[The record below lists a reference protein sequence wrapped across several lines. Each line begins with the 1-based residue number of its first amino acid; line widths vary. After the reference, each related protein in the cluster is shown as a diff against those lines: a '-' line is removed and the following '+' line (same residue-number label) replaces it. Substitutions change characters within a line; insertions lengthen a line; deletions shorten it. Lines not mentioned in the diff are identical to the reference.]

1 MTPMRTLIL
10 GAAGRDFHD
19 YLMFFR
25 GNPMF
30 EVVAFTAAQIPY
42 IERRRFPA
50 ELAGEAHPDGIPIHL
65 ESELEVLIERERI
78 DIVFL
83 AYSDLDDLAVMHL
96 AARVQACGAAF
107 AMLGGK
113 QTQLRSRL
121 PVIAVTATRTG
132 AGKSPLCQWLA
143 ARFARQGIRAGVLRH
158 PMPYGDLL
166 RQRVQR
172 FATMDDLAAADCTV
186 EEREEY
192 TPYIE
197 AGLVIHAGVDYAA
210 ILAAAEAEAQL
221 ILWDGGNNDV
231 AFVRPDL
238 LITIAD
244 ALRPGHET
252 SYYPAETNIR
262 AADIVLI
269 NKVDEAQ
276 RTDVDAMRARI
287 AEINPRAAIMETSFS
302 PAIQASRDAPAA
314 SLAGK
319 RALVIE
325 DSPTITHGGMASGA
339 GLVAAQRAG
348 STQLIEAR
356 LHAVGTIAATYRTYP
371 HIGPVLP
378 ALGYSAQQREDLLA
392 TIERCNADVIVDAS
406 PAGIEHLYNGAVP
419 VLRVLYPFAQ
429 RRGPDLAQAID
440 AFLQRHGVRA
450 DQPSGA

>member
-19 YLMFFR
+19 YLTFFR

-50 ELAGEAHPDGIPIHL
+50 ELAGDDHPDGIPIHL
-65 ESELEVLIERERI
+65 ESEMEALIVREGI

-96 AARVQACGAAF
+96 AARAQAAGAAF
-107 AMLGGK
+107 AMLGAK

-158 PMPYGDLL
+158 PMPYGDLA

-172 FATMDDLAAADCTV
+172 FATMADLTAADCTV

-210 ILAAAEAEAQL
+210 ILAAAEAESQL
-221 ILWDGGNNDV
+221 ILWDGGNNDIS
-231 AFVRPDL
+231 FVRPDL
-238 LITIAD
+238 LVTIAD

-276 RTDVDAMRARI
+276 RADVDAMRARI
-287 AEINPRAAIMETSFS
+287 AEINPRASILETSF
-302 PAIQASRDAPAA
+302 APALQPKDGNPVP
-314 SLAGK
+314 SLAGL

-325 DSPTITHGGMASGA
+325 DSPTITHGGMAAGA

-348 STQLIEAR
+348 ITQPIDAR
-356 LHAVGTIAATYRTYP
+356 QHAVGTIAAAYRAYP

-378 ALGYSAQQREDLLA
+378 ALGYSTQQREDLLA
-392 TIERCNADVIVDAS
+392 TIDRCNADVIVDAS

-419 VLRVLYPFAQ
+419 VWRVAYPFAQ
-429 RRGPDLAQAID
+429 RRGPDFAQAID
-440 AFLQRHGVRA
+440 AFLARNGVRPHE
-450 DQPSGA
+450 Q